1 MIASK
6 LIYDISFDQLV
17 SQFQDWG
24 EPSYRAIQFWQ
35 GLYKEFWNSPNQF
48 INLPL
53 NLRTKLFNTYIF
65 SSLRQSADLHSQDG
79 LTTKLAYRL
88 FDDEAIETVL
98 MDYDKR
104 KTICVSTQSGC
115 AMGCTFCA
123 TGQMGFHRNLTLGE
137 IVEQVINY
145 ARSLNISHQKVTNI
159 VMMGMGE
166 PFHNYEAV
174 LDAIRRLNDS
184 SGYGFGERRITIST
198 VGIAPAIR
206 KFAEEK
212 LQVNLSISLHAASDS
227 LRSTLLPI
235 NAKYPLK
242 ELIQACHY
250 YENLTRRRISFE
262 WALIQDINDSPQNA
276 IQLSNL
282 LHGILCHV
290 NLIPLNPTN
299 LYAGKATSMKKA
311 RNFQAI
317 LLEAGIPCTIRTR
330 RGMDI
335 RAGCGQL
342 ATNLS

>member
-1 MIASK
+1 
-6 LIYDISFDQLV
+6 
-17 SQFQDWG
+17 
-24 EPSYRAIQFWQ
+24 
-35 GLYKEFWNSPNQF
+35 
-48 INLPL
+48 
-53 NLRTKLFNTYIF
+53 
-65 SSLRQSADLHSQDG
+65 
-79 LTTKLAYRL
+79 
-88 FDDEAIETVL
+88 
-98 MDYDKR
+98 
-104 KTICVSTQSGC
+104 
-115 AMGCTFCA
+115 MGCTFCA